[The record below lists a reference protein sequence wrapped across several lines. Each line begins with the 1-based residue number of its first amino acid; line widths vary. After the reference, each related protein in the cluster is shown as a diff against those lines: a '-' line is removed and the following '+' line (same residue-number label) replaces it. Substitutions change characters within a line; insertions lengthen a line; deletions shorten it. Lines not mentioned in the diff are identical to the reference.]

1 MFGCLNRLTSPGAPA
16 AGFGERSP
24 SDHWAR
30 PAGAIWWGFTR
41 GVHGDS
47 AWHQAKLRFAM
58 VSIVTGIRTG
68 ISTIYN
74 YIDISYHGIINY
86 GDTLNPEWMG
96 MWMVGS
102 LAPESGSCCSTQN
115 VVFFWVPGWTC
126 WGLGPVR
133 IGMKHVTW
141 FDMWWSWT
149 VVATSKKACSFPCW
163 LLWTSYSGLLGHLWL
178 CSKLMKH
185 PSKISNDATAFSII
199 LKCN

>member
-1 MFGCLNRLTSPGAPA
+1 MFGRLNRLTSPGAPA

-115 VVFFWVPGWTC
+115 VVFF
-126 WGLGPVR
+126 LGSR
-133 IGMKHVTW
+133 M
-141 FDMWWSWT
+141 D
-149 VVATSKKACSFPCW
+149 
-163 LLWTSYSGLLGHLWL
+163 LLGSGASKNWDETCNMIWHVMKLDC
-178 CSKLMKH
+178 CSH
-185 PSKISNDATAFSII
+185 Q
-199 LKCN
+199 